1 MSYMSRFIGADS
13 LPKNLSDYDVGIYF
27 ALPKETVE
35 AIKVRSALDRHP
47 GSENRTLALAAQ
59 VAFLRATGR
68 SMDNV
73 ALMPRALLQMLG
85 RTFGLSVPSIASLK
99 SIYRRRPTAIA
110 HQQWAREHLELA
122 VYDDRSEL
130 ELEQILRSMAGG
142 AIGVDDLISAAVQ
155 WLYDRKTVIPGDRR
169 VRDLARKVFADLEEK
184 AYETV
189 RKNVPA
195 AQRKK
200 ALTVLFQKHEDHPTV
215 LQWLRTPPR
224 RNSPSTL
231 ETSYEKVAFLKGL
244 KVHDWKLEGI
254 SPVRQKVYSQA
265 LVNRAPSA
273 SRLIS
278 DRLQTVEA
286 VCFLKV
292 TLEEMTDSAMF
303 QTDRRA
309 SKLERD
315 ASDETQAKQAA
326 RSGDFR
332 LCLVSILDVARNEAL
347 TAETRI
353 ASIVDLAESV
363 GNLEPVNKAGLIR
376 EALVREPSRV
386 RNLLKVTE
394 CIDFQG
400 RKKEPVLR
408 HLKMLRRYYQ
418 QDVSEL
424 PIGVKVRC
432 GKVWEDLIQG
442 EDRRLAFKALEAAT
456 VQGLRR
462 GLRRG
467 SVWVD
472 HSRTFRER
480 EQMLIPRDEWQR
492 DRSRHL
498 ATLGL
503 PADPEAFL
511 GPFLKLIEVH
521 LGAVLQAYKDGVFTI
536 DEAGDVHL
544 TKDDPLPEE
553 VQTDRLRDQIFDR
566 IGSVQLPD
574 LIVEVDSLTH
584 FSEVLLGRRARDEH
598 ELVALYAALFAHG
611 TDVDPKRIAAMI
623 PQLDPGHV
631 SGAMRA
637 LESPG
642 RLTAA
647 IDRVVQ
653 FQRSHPITQ
662 LWGKG
667 DLASSDMMS
676 LEASANLVSARI
688 DPRRRTY
695 SIGLYTHVLD
705 SHGVFYQQPVV
716 LNKRQHGPA
725 IAGVVHFN
733 DQQPGDHR
741 LKRLAVDTHGYT
753 FVGMTV
759 SHGLRFDL
767 CPRVRD
773 LSERKLYVPSDM
785 EVPPEL
791 EPIIAKTVSLRSVR
805 RQWDEMLRL
814 LASIASGRVQASVIL
829 DRFGTAAKGDPLYRA
844 MDQLGKLLR
853 TNFLC
858 DYLSNAAFR
867 GEIRRVLNRGESVHA
882 LQRIVYSG
890 KIAHSRGRRGDEMA
904 AISGSHTLLTNLVIA
919 FHTHRMQGVLDAM
932 RKSGEP
938 AEDRY
943 VARIAPAHSSNIN
956 FGGLIRFRIERFRE
970 LLLRPARWS
979 KTRS

>member
-1 MSYMSRFIGADS
+1 MSRFIGADA
-13 LPKNLSDYDVGIYF
+13 LPKNLSDHDVATYF
-27 ALPKETVE
+27 VLPKEMIE
-35 AIKVRSALDRHP
+35 AIKQRGALDRHA
-47 GSENRTLALAAQ
+47 GAEHRLLALAAQ

-73 ALMPRALLQMLG
+73 ALMPRTLLQHLG
-85 RTFGLSVPSIASLK
+85 RTFGLTVPSIASLK
-99 SIYRRRPTAIA
+99 SIYKRRPTAIA
-110 HQQWAREHLELA
+110 HQQWAREHLELLA
-122 VYDDRSEL
+122 YDDRAEL
-130 ELEQILRSMAGG
+130 QLEQILRSLAGG
-142 AIGVDDLISAAVQ
+142 AIAVDDLFSAAVQ
-155 WLYDRKTVIPGDRR
+155 WLYDRKTLIPGDRR

-200 ALTVLFQKHEDHPTV
+200 ALAALYAKHEDYATN
-215 LQWLRTPPR
+215 LQWLRIPPR
-224 RNSPSTL
+224 KSSPSTL
-231 ETSYEKVAFLKGL
+231 QDSYDKVAFLKDL
-244 KVHDWKLEGI
+244 KVHDWKLDGI
-254 SPVRQKVYSQA
+254 SSVRQKVYQQA
-265 LVNRAPSA
+265 LVDRPPSA
-273 SRLIS
+273 SRLVS
-278 DRLQTVEA
+278 DVQQMVEV

-303 QTDRRA
+303 QTDRRVA
-309 SKLERD
+309 KLERD
-315 ASDETQAKQAA
+315 AGAETQAKQAVRA
-326 RSGDFR
+326 GDFR
-332 LCLVSILDVARNEAL
+332 TCLVNILDVAKNEAIP
-347 TAETRI
+347 AEQRI
-353 ASIVDLAESV
+353 ASIVELAQSV
-363 GNLEPVNKAGLIR
+363 GSLEPVNHAGLIR
-376 EALVREPSRV
+376 EELMREPKRV
-386 RNLLKVTE
+386 HNLLKMTD
-394 CIDFQG
+394 CIEFQG
-400 RKKEPVLR
+400 RKKEPALR
-408 HLKMLRRYYQ
+408 QLKLLRGLYAKG
-418 QDVSEL
+418 VNEL
-424 PIGVKVRC
+424 PVGVKVRP
-432 GKVWEDLIQG
+432 GKLWDEFIQG
-442 EDRRLAFKALEAAT
+442 DDRRLAFKALEAAT
-456 VQGLRR
+456 MQALRK

-480 EQMLIPRDEWQR
+480 EQMLIPKQEWQR
-492 DRSRHL
+492 DRARHI

-511 GPFLKLIEVH
+511 GPFLKLLDVH
-521 LGAVLQAYKDGVFTI
+521 LGAVLQAYRDKVFTI
-536 DEAGDVHL
+536 DQAGDIHL
-544 TKDDPLPEE
+544 KDDPPLPEE
-553 VQTDRLRDQIFDR
+553 VETERLRAVIFDR
-566 IGSVQLPD
+566 IGSIQLPD
-574 LIVEVDSLTH
+574 LIVEVDALTH

-598 ELVALYAALFAHG
+598 ELVAVYAAVLSHG
-611 TDVDPKRIAAMI
+611 SDTDAKSIAAMI

-631 SGAMRA
+631 SAAMRA

-676 LEASANLVSARI
+676 LETSANLVNARI

-705 SHGVFYQQPVV
+705 SHSVFYQQPVV

-725 IAGVVHFN
+725 ITGVVHFN
-733 DQQPGDHR
+733 EHQDGDHR

-753 FVGMTV
+753 FVGMSV

-773 LSERKLYVPSDM
+773 LSERKLYVPRGM
-785 EVPPEL
+785 EVPAEL
-791 EPIIAKTVSLRSVR
+791 EPIVVKTVSLRSVR
-805 RQWDEMLRL
+805 RQWDEMLRV

-858 DYLSNAAFR
+858 DYLSSAAFR

-882 LQRIVYSG
+882 LQRIVFSG
-890 KIAHSRGRRGDEMA
+890 KVSHARGRRADEMA
-904 AISGSHTLLTNLVIA
+904 AISGSHALLTNLVIA
-919 FHTHRMQGVLDAM
+919 FHTHRMQGVLDEL
-932 RKSGEP
+932 RKSGQP
-938 AEDRY
+938 ADDRH

-956 FGGLIRFRIERFRE
+956 FGGLIQFRIDRYRDM
-970 LLLRPARWS
+970 LLRPARWA
-979 KTRS
+979 KRG